1 MKQSLIHMPL
11 WFWSLT
17 TVAASL
23 AVALFTHRIFF
34 ALAKRLTARTKS
46 SIDNSLARHS
56 EKPMRLILLFFAVLV
71 VLPITTIPARIEE
84 PVRHIVGL
92 GLIASFG
99 WLLIA
104 LIDVFDDLVTIRHS
118 VEVRDNLSAR
128 RIRTQVEVLRRIAV
142 SGIIVITIAIMLMTF
157 PSIRHLGEGL
167 FASAGVAALVAGLAA
182 RSTMSNLIA
191 GLQVALTQPIRLD
204 DVVIVEGEWGRI
216 EEISTTYVVVC
227 IWDLRRLVVPLSY
240 FIEKPFQNW
249 TRSTADLL
257 GTVFVYTD
265 YTVPVEMV
273 RAELHRILQA
283 SGMWDEKV
291 WGLQV
296 TNATERT
303 LELRAL
309 MSAADSSTAWDL
321 RCHVREQLVRFLQ
334 QDCPQGLPKMRAE
347 IQRSDL
353 SGIGVHEGLA
363 VSKVS

>member
-1 MKQSLIHMPL
+1 MKQNLIHAPL

-17 TVAASL
+17 TIAASV
-23 AVALFTHRIFF
+23 AVALFTHRVFF

-71 VLPITTIPARIEE
+71 VLPITTIPTRIEE
-84 PVRHIVGL
+84 PLRHIVGL

-104 LIDVFDDLVTIRHS
+104 VIDVFDDLVTIRHS
-118 VEVRDNLSAR
+118 VDVSDNLSAR

-204 DVVIVEGEWGRI
+204 DVVIVEGEWGWI
-216 EEISTTYVVVC
+216 EEISTTYVIVR

-249 TRSTADLL
+249 TRSTANLL

-265 YTVPVEMV
+265 YTVPVETV
-273 RAELHRILQA
+273 RAELHRILQV

-334 QDCPQGLPKMRAE
+334 QKCPQGLPKMRAE
-347 IQRSDL
+347 IQQSDTK
-353 SGIGVHEGLA
+353 GIGIHNGVA
-363 VSKVS
+363 TSRIS